1 MGILAA
7 VGVITSATV
16 AGISLHHTIQT
27 AHVLNKFMVN
37 TTKEFMSQTSTD
49 KQVLAHIEDLESAVE
64 FIGERQEAFFLHSK
78 LPCVPSYQPIC
89 MTGIP

>member
-7 VGVITSATV
+7 VGIITSATV

-27 AHVLNKFMVN
+27 THVLNKFMVN
-37 TTKEFMSQTSTD
+37 NTKEFMSQTSTD
-49 KQVLAHIEDLESAVE
+49 KQVLACLEALESAVE

-78 LPCVPSYQPIC
+78 LPCVPNYQPIC